1 MKNGSICSF
10 SRFITLGLISQARLP
25 LISDFGRNVDENHAL
40 LLNETVAVGDR
51 QDAPV
56 LELFENR
63 SEPALLRRADEK
75 NLAALDLLD
84 FLVKLDRELPAF
96 DRPAPEIILERVPNG
111 FSPRTPITNCLSPGA
126 NASLGQTAYCAT

>member
-1 MKNGSICSF
+1 MVRVPGAFDEKWIDLQF
-10 SRFITLGLISQARLP
+10 LP
-25 LISDFGRNVDENHAL
+25 LHHLRVNLPGQAPAYLGFGRNVDENHAL

-96 DRPAPEIILERVPNG
+96 DRPA
-111 FSPRTPITNCLSPGA
+111 
-126 NASLGQTAYCAT
+126 